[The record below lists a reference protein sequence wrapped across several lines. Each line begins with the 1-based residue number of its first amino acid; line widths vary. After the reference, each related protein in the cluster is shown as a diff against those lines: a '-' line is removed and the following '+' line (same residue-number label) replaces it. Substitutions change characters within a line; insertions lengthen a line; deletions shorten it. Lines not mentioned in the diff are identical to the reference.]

1 MPPGW
6 KKAVNSKTLMD
17 SFAAVDKV
25 LIKEKKISEFKK
37 CDPCCD
43 NFAKS
48 EERSI
53 KMTEI
58 LTEVVENLDCREYNQ
73 QQMANILIG
82 LKYYLETGDINQEL
96 KLVNKQKRRF
106 TSRHGKLAPSFPDSY
121 VSSYKTRL

>member
-43 NFAKS
+43 YFVKS

-58 LTEVVENLDCREYNQ
+58 LTEVVENLHCREYNQ

-82 LKYYLETGDINQEL
+82 LKYYLETGDINQDL
-96 KLVNKQKRRF
+96 KLLNKHKIRF
-106 TSRHGKLAPSFPDSY
+106 TPRHGKLAPSLPDSPH
-121 VSSYKTRL
+121 